1 MFALSFRRQWTAV
14 GALALLAFTA
24 ACTEKPTEPES
35 FGSERPAPAQVQR
48 IFNFNCTT
56 SNCHGTS
63 NPGEGLELVTWDRLI
78 KGSRNGEVVL
88 PFYPDESHMIHSLLG
103 EARGG
108 VDPRMPLSRNPLPD
122 ADIQIIRQWIAAGAP
137 NDQGDLPFAD
147 ARRKIYVTNQGDDQI
162 SVIDADQLV
171 VMRIIEVGVLP
182 GVDSPHNV
190 FVDPQNEYFYVS
202 LINSAR
208 VLKFDVETDELVA
221 TAVVGQSP
229 ANPVTSPDGKTLYV
243 TNWNPNNATFHV
255 LDAETMTERYFL
267 TFPPP
272 LGTLPHGL
280 TVTADG
286 STIYTTHEGSG
297 MVFRIQLGETAQDA
311 ILTPIS
317 LGEPALALRPLQ
329 VLLDQE
335 EEHLFVTC
343 NGSGEVRV
351 IDLATD
357 EMVHV
362 IPITGKPWLL
372 DLTGDGRHIYVGNW
386 GKDGVDVIDAD
397 DFSFESMTNATA
409 GGQYFARPHGV
420 VITDRFAFVSNEN
433 TNGQIPQHH
442 PTQGGGND
450 GAVTIIDLQT
460 QEVRKLLS
468 VEVDPTGVAFAE
480 LP

>member
-1 MFALSFRRQWTAV
+1 
-14 GALALLAFTA
+14 
-24 ACTEKPTEPES
+24 
-35 FGSERPAPAQVQR
+35 
-48 IFNFNCTT
+48 
-56 SNCHGTS
+56 
-63 NPGEGLELVTWDRLI
+63 
-78 KGSRNGEVVL
+78 
-88 PFYPDESHMIHSLLG
+88 
-103 EARGG
+103 
-108 VDPRMPLSRNPLPD
+108 
-122 ADIQIIRQWIAAGAP
+122 
-137 NDQGDLPFAD
+137 
-147 ARRKIYVTNQGDDQI
+147 
-162 SVIDADQLV
+162 
-171 VMRIIEVGVLP
+171 
-182 GVDSPHNV
+182 
-190 FVDPQNEYFYVS
+190 
-202 LINSAR
+202 
-208 VLKFDVETDELVA
+208 
-221 TAVVGQSP
+221 
-229 ANPVTSPDGKTLYV
+229 
-243 TNWNPNNATFHV
+243 
-255 LDAETMTERYFL
+255 
-267 TFPPP
+267 
-272 LGTLPHGL
+272 
-280 TVTADG
+280 
-286 STIYTTHEGSG
+286 